1 MNRLKVPRS
10 DSRYFSICQ
19 VESDIVEPKLPAS
32 VENFSQAARS
42 WDLER
47 LYVDL
52 AAAKREFA
60 PHKKRGLTEVETE
73 RLRGLLCG
81 YSPAEIATQLHI
93 SAGGLLVSLG
103 ELYRYVEVLTHREL
117 HTLKNWRDV
126 VDWLDAAG
134 YRHGSALLNEPGL
147 SGQDVPDLAAFYGRT
162 VELETLNQWVTIDR
176 VRVVAVVGM
185 AGVGKTALVVKW
197 IRSVAA
203 QFDRV
208 VWLSLAYV
216 PPFPQTLA
224 RLLAGLGCATSRELS
239 TAEGIW
245 QLVNHLQRHRGA
257 IVLDGLEALLQ
268 PEEFAGRYAPEHQA
282 YRDLIA
288 TIAQTEHQSCL
299 CITSREKTPEIAA
312 IESQHSSVR
321 CWQLTGLDKAAAQL
335 ILADKGLVQ
344 QNNTPHLIELYRG
357 NPLALKMVSSTIC
370 EIFNGNIDEFLQGS
384 SLFIGDFGE
393 IIATQFQRLSSL
405 EHQIL
410 YALALERKPMTFL
423 QLRDFCSSWSSTSKL
438 AQALD
443 SLGRRSLL
451 EKNHGGFM
459 LGQAIAKAV
468 TERLIEQICHEAL
481 VAYQTQTTD
490 RTQLLHHQIL
500 LQFQTHCQGDEKV
513 LNYRKI
519 LLKVENELRSFLQ
532 DTAPQ
537 NIDKTLV
544 NMLSLIPK
552 PIIS

>member
-10 DSRYFSICQ
+10 ISQLLSICKF
-19 VESDIVEPKLPAS
+19 ESDIVEPKLPPS
-32 VENFSQAARS
+32 GENFSQAARS

-47 LYVDL
+47 LYGDL

-81 YSPAEIATQLHI
+81 YSPAEIAKLLHI
-93 SAGGLLVSLG
+93 SAAGLLVSLG
-103 ELYRYVEVLTHREL
+103 ELYRYVEVLTDREL
-117 HTLKNWRDV
+117 HSLKNWRDV

-134 YRHGSALLNEPGL
+134 YRHGSALLNRPGL
-147 SGQDVPDLAAFYGRT
+147 SGQDVPDLATFYGRT
-162 VELETLNQWVTIDR
+162 VELETWKQWVTLDR
-176 VRVVAVVGM
+176 ARVVAVVGM
-185 AGVGKTALVVKW
+185 AGVGKTALAVKW
-197 IRSVAA
+197 IREAA
-203 QFDRV
+203 ADFDRV
-208 VWLSLAYV
+208 VWIDLAYV
-216 PPFPQTLA
+216 PPFPQTLT
-224 RLLAGLGCATSRELS
+224 RMLAGLGCATSMERS

-245 QLVNHLQRHRGA
+245 QLVDSLQRQRCA
-257 IVLDGLEALLQ
+257 IVLDGLEAILQ

-282 YRDLIA
+282 YRDLMK

-299 CITSREKTPEIAA
+299 CVTSREKTPEIAA
-312 IESQHSSVR
+312 IASPNSSVR
-321 CWQLTGLDKAAAQL
+321 CLQLAGLDLAAAQS
-335 ILADKGLVQ
+335 ILADKGLDR

-357 NPLALKMVSSTIC
+357 NPLALKMVASTIQDT
-370 EIFNGNIDEFLQGS
+370 FNGNIDDFLQGS

-393 IIATQFQRLSSL
+393 IISSQFERLSSL

-410 YALALERKPMTFL
+410 YALALERRPMTFF

-438 AQALD
+438 TQALD

-451 EKNHGGFM
+451 EKNNAGFM

-468 TERLIEQICHEAL
+468 TDRLIEQICHEAL
-481 VAYQTQTTD
+481 VADQTDKTD
-490 RTQLLHHQIL
+490 RTQLLHHQLL
-500 LQFQTHCQGDEKV
+500 LQFQTQYHRDEKV

-532 DTAPQ
+532 DTTSQ
-537 NIDKTLV
+537 EIDKSLA
-544 NMLSLIPK
+544 NLLSRIPK